1 MSTEFR
7 VGDISAG
14 FGKIL
19 NGAAVCGVSECALNK
34 AIWGDEVNPSCALL
48 TKQQSLRGA
57 HFSNTYKGA
66 L

>member
-1 MSTEFR
+1 M
-7 VGDISAG
+7 G

-34 AIWGDEVNPSCALL
+34 GIWGDEVNPSCALL
-48 TKQQSLRGA
+48 TKQRSLRGA